1 MSKWNRNLLRR
12 MSALLMCLC
21 MLLGNV
27 NITLADE
34 AYVFFSEPI
43 QPIVRKSAAAAASVP
58 LQDYTTYQF
67 DLWADRNQT
76 SLPEIV
82 EDGQSLF
89 FQMAFDLI
97 NTADGAMYQLRQ
109 DYIDGKI
116 DANTVFTCDIGFLP
130 LLQDTKYP
138 TSYDSPD
145 NQAIDDTTG
154 IEVFRWWV
162 DEAGKQICLSFSQEI
177 MEDNGTISGAKL
189 SFEGHLNTD
198 GKDDNG
204 ELNFGVNEDSVSL
217 VARQGYALNKAAGTP
232 YFSTDAGTYLVDYTV
247 TLSLEQN
254 MSLSSIDGGGLYHA
268 ALTLEDTVVSG
279 GALTGTLY
287 GSPVVTAPEGEAAS
301 VTVAN
306 SGVVNTMTIASPD
319 NILNK
324 GTYTIVYRMKVEQ
337 NAALNKL
344 SGYSDAQKT
353 NTVELKENGSS
364 LKKALTAAAKIAW
377 DKVTENQ
384 FQIDKN
390 VFLEKGPDYAGV
402 YYDEDAKK
410 YYVDFRVVVY
420 VREPVQTFTVTDKVN
435 YAMSFRTPDEVPA
448 MLEGVDVSETYWSND
463 IHTATLSPAPSGIT
477 VVNQIENGAN
487 VVTVTAAP
495 GAVLQPGAYHL
506 RLPADVTGAVEKT
519 LSNVYPQTYS
529 NTAYLTS
536 VDGQSTTESK
546 EYKQAIP
553 KYDETIK
560 DGGYEVNSNGEI
572 ILYNGKPVIRWDV
585 YFGWNFYNTIT
596 FVDSMTNMELL
607 VNSTYP
613 FEIHSFTNRN
623 TYKERLA
630 SLTSATDTSYIT
642 FTEALDGF
650 TFNNKTLGTNADQSS
665 VKLYK
670 LVYFTQPVE
679 AENAAGYVT
688 DGLKNSY
695 VIDYKS
701 PFGEGFKGGPVPGES
716 EPTLSSAG
724 RLFVKKTHVIEI
736 NDLLTKW
743 KITADNQQKK
753 IPFANFGELA
763 IVDVVPRNQSIGEVT
778 VEYNEEWPFVVE
790 LTCNNKAK
798 TKVTLEEGTHY
809 SIVRKLEGYDFGE
822 NGKHGFAV
830 ILDMEAVAE
839 VLEANEANTFLT
851 IDVYCYLRNE
861 RQPYGKNYELKNDGG
876 LSYTTNGFR
885 LQEYINGK
893 YSRGFSTKRKEKPLY
908 GDYYDPDASKT
919 YTDHTGGTATTW
931 NSDGAYDTNASNGD
945 GKQEILWKIFIGARE
960 FENNPD
966 PVVVTIT
973 DTMSDN
979 LMFPTYEGKEL
990 ADLFLIESEDL
1001 PGHTIQPD
1009 FVTLDGQTFTL
1020 QFTVP
1025 GGRWTGVQNKSCD
1038 VYITY
1043 HTVIKPEAL
1052 MDALDSADEAA
1063 TEVVLSYSNTATLE
1077 WNGDAHTIP
1086 DSSGSQTFKTMML
1099 GKSAEIVS
1107 AVSEIEY
1114 KIVINENGLPLNN
1127 GNPLVLEDE
1136 LGAGK
1141 DSFLYR
1147 DDSVTLVNLD
1157 TGDTLA
1163 ASSQVTD
1170 HTYTITWAKGDTK
1183 GFTISVPDEQRLQL
1197 TYRVKP
1203 LTGIGDKTPELINS
1217 ASLNGKTDS
1226 NTQNSFQVSASNQE
1240 ATYTPAPGN
1249 AAIAV
1254 RKLEGDSSV
1263 EVLLQGAVFEVYAV
1277 NADGTL
1283 GDLIYLE
1290 TEDGEQ
1296 TPARWTTDGLGKFR
1310 AEFPFNRFDT
1320 VICLKEVQAPAGY
1333 TISETGEWYFYFSTK
1348 DAQYANDAVKATVE
1362 KLNADGKHV
1371 QQAYS
1376 DAVYQLN
1383 VENMPVTCD
1392 LRIEKISDS
1401 GASLDGA
1408 EFILQNAKG
1417 DQISGPSVAEE
1428 NGVFAYVF
1436 SDLKSGDYTLT
1447 ETKAPEGYELG
1458 EQSQWSIT
1466 LDSVSSSVSIN
1477 WAEGTSDTLKGY
1489 VTCGTQNGAAVLTV
1503 INDEIP
1509 VMDVIVEKQWD
1520 DVDNAFSMRPESI
1533 TVYLWQNNTDPD
1545 EDDEPYDAA
1554 VIVPDQ
1560 AGSWN
1565 HIFAGLLVY
1574 DENDLPYT
1582 YTVTEEAV
1590 TGYTTSIDQAES
1602 NDGSDDLL
1610 YQISNRLDTVDITV
1624 EKIWDDAGN
1633 QAGKRPEQITFSLLH
1648 VVDAQSGETTPVLMN
1663 GVPYHY
1669 TMNAPANNPDTW
1681 SYTFASLPKYDAQGN
1696 EIDYIVSEEV
1706 AYEDGFEYSN
1716 DSNNLAVVDDN
1727 DPYSM
1732 TLTNSYTPATTS
1744 ATVKKVWDD
1753 ANNQDGKRPES
1764 LTVTLSNGE
1773 SVTLNEANGWTA
1785 TIDNLPKYADGE
1797 EIEYTWTEGEMPEG
1811 YSLTDSSVNGTVT
1824 TLTNS
1829 YTPATTSA
1837 TVKKV
1842 WDDANNQDG
1851 KQPESLTVTLS
1862 NGQSVTLNEANGWTA
1877 TIDNL
1882 PRYADGEEIEYTWM
1896 EGEMP
1901 EGYSLTHSSVNGTV
1915 TTLTNSYTP
1924 ATTSATVKKVWDDAN
1939 NQDGKRPESLTVTL
1953 SNGESVTLN
1962 EANGWTATI
1971 DNLPKY
1977 ADGEEIEYTWT
1988 EGEMPEGYSL
1998 TDSSVNGTVT
2008 TLTNSY
2014 TPATTSATVKKVWD
2028 DANNQDGKRP
2038 ESLTVT
2044 LSNGESVTLNE
2055 ANGWTATI
2063 DNLPKYADG
2072 EEIKYT
2078 WTEGEMPAGY
2088 SLTDT
2093 SVSGTVTTLTN
2104 SYTPDTTEVT
2114 GTKTWIDA
2122 DNQDGIRPASI
2133 TINLLADGTVV
2144 DTVTVSEAEAWK
2156 WSFTDLPK
2164 YAAGVEISYT
2174 ITEETV
2180 PGYTAEVKGHDVTN
2194 THEPETV
2201 DITGSKTWNDI
2212 DNYYLKR
2219 PESITIRLY
2228 ADGVA
2233 IDSKVV
2239 SKADNWRWTFAELP
2253 VYKAGAVG
2261 RKINY
2266 TISEDS
2272 VAGYTT
2278 TLMGNNVRNSL
2289 NLVEFI
2295 KLDEQTGKPLPGAQF
2310 ALYEGGAAT
2319 AGLGR
2324 PVETWTS
2331 GTSSKIL
2338 TGLKVGQTYTI
2349 VETKAPA
2356 GFVPMTP
2363 FVFTV
2368 ELTDVPGS
2376 YRRFSASNCH
2386 EYRFRK
2392 LDGDTYGIVSGAYLA
2407 IMQGDTEIESW
2418 VTSDS
2423 NDGWYSVADHRM
2435 VTGVEYTLVEKLA
2448 PSGYLTAEPIH
2459 FTISPE
2465 NGMLVVNGENTN
2477 KATLIMYDNP
2487 IPNVTSAPQTT
2498 SLEITVTKRWE
2509 DKDNILGLRPEKI
2522 TVYLYQKERSADDY
2536 PAEPYM
2542 TVEMMSNGENEW
2554 TFTFSGLPRTSSSG
2568 FLYDYMAM
2576 EEEVPGYTVRYLNN
2590 GRTIINAIPEED
2602 YPPTPT
2608 PTLPNVTPTPTPT
2621 GRVPY
2626 GVRMV
2631 DGEWVYIDEYG
2642 MPLGSVPVTGDETN
2656 FVLWGMAVALPMLAA
2671 ALAAVEIRRRKKVA
2685 AARRQSAE

>member
-1851 KQPESLTVTLS
+1851 K
-1862 NGQSVTLNEANGWTA
+1862 
-1877 TIDNL
+1877 
-1882 PRYADGEEIEYTWM
+1882 
-1896 EGEMP
+1896 
-1901 EGYSLTHSSVNGTV
+1901 
-1915 TTLTNSYTP
+1915 
-1924 ATTSATVKKVWDDAN
+1924 
-1939 NQDGKRPESLTVTL
+1939 
-1953 SNGESVTLN
+1953 
-1962 EANGWTATI
+1962 
-1971 DNLPKY
+1971 
-1977 ADGEEIEYTWT
+1977 
-1988 EGEMPEGYSL
+1988 
-1998 TDSSVNGTVT
+1998 
-2008 TLTNSY
+2008 
-2014 TPATTSATVKKVWD
+2014 
-2028 DANNQDGKRP
+2028 RP